1 MLLRE
6 LPEEFRIDH
15 IFRYKYGLVEYQCKA
30 TYLPFGIN
38 SREKYEVLELGE
50 IYTPLIHLEWKV
62 TNIEKSIYRSHWV
75 MPCDVLWWLENRDKT
90 AYDEMVNY
98 AALNNGYLQRIKEED
113 SQLEKGVQM
122 SLF

>member
-6 LPEEFRIDH
+6 LPKEFRINH

-30 TYLPFGIN
+30 TYLPFCIN
-38 SREKYEVLELGE
+38 NREKYEVFGLNK
-50 IYTPLIHLEWKV
+50 IYTHLIHLEWKV
-62 TNIEKSIYRSHWV
+62 VNMEKSIYRSHWV
-75 MPCDVLWWLENRDKT
+75 MSYDVFWWLENRDKI

-113 SQLEKGVQM
+113 SQLQKGVQV